1 MIKKL
6 QRLLKKR
13 NSGGFTLV
21 EVVIST
27 ALLGIL
33 IIGVLLFMTPVFGML
48 ETNEDA
54 AKADRVVSTVET
66 YISKSLRGSLYIK
79 VYTNTN
85 ASAGAHVTGGMITDA
100 DFQKMVTFMNTGS
113 NKNNYQLN
121 CLSLKYVTDNN
132 PRNNSQ
138 NATAK
143 KYMLFNE
150 AVDPTQFI
158 LQPSSAKPVF
168 DESFY
173 EDIYPKFSFSHLDVY
188 FDSTGKELTAD
199 EVAADPSKLDKTLTP
214 ALIMD
219 ILVYNDE
226 SMNDVYRIFTGKS
239 IIEANLIKS
248 TAVNTGGEYKIF
260 DNTEHAA
267 GDDIFI
273 FYITRKP
280 KVATPVTP

>member
-1 MIKKL
+1 M
-6 QRLLKKR
+6 
-13 NSGGFTLV
+13 
-21 EVVIST
+21 
-27 ALLGIL
+27 
-33 IIGVLLFMTPVFGML
+33 
-48 ETNEDA
+48 
-54 AKADRVVSTVET
+54 
-66 YISKSLRGSLYIK
+66 
-79 VYTNTN
+79 
-85 ASAGAHVTGGMITDA
+85 
-100 DFQKMVTFMNTGS
+100 
-113 NKNNYQLN
+113 N

-138 NATAK
+138 NGTAK
-143 KYMLFNE
+143 KYILYNE
-150 AVDPTQFI
+150 KVDATQFI
-158 LQPSSAKPVF
+158 LLPSSAQPVF

-173 EDIYPKFSFSHLDVY
+173 EDIYPKFSFSHMDVH

-199 EVAADPSKLDKTLTP
+199 EVAADPSKVKTTLTP

-260 DNTEHAA
+260 DNTAHDA

-280 KVATPVTP
+280 KVLPTP